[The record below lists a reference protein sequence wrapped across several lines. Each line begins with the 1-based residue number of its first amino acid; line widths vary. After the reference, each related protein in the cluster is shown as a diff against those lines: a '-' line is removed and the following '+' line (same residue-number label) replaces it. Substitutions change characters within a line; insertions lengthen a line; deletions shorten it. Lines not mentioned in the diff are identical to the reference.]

1 VTALQFLTS
10 TKRLPSRQRSGTYID
25 VTPSPTSK
33 LEQAVLKTFP
43 SFFCRLVLSAAVGA
57 AIVILE

>member
-1 VTALQFLTS
+1 LTPI
-10 TKRLPSRQRSGTYID
+10 RLLLK